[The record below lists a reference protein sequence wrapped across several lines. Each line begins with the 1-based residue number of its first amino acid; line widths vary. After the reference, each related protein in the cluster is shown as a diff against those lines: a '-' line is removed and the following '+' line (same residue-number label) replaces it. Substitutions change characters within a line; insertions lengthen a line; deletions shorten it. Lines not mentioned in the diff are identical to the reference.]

1 MGVRHL
7 GRDREKIRAALL
19 SLQVH
24 APGGG
29 GEEAEADAAAAAEEA
44 WATFGDGSPF
54 AQRFVLAFA
63 NAKDAPAVKGMLAGI
78 PKASTGAALG
88 GAIAKVWE
96 AVTGEAAPPAP
107 LEALERATLVA
118 AYNAAYAG
126 AQTTLGAL
134 RKKVDAG
141 QLTPLAEA
149 GSKLYLH
156 ALDVYDTS
164 TAGSSVARE
173 HVVKRRSRLRK
184 QLASDLKELFD
195 KQLRTLMQQIFES
208 HQAALLKING
218 RAGQVEQWQRDALQ
232 KRAEARWALPFF
244 FLFSFSLTRP
254 TFFPRMALPHGTP
267 ARHPSHAPYAFVF
280 AHVSPMPHRCL
291 FSDSTRR
298 SWDFSPQ
305 SSPSRYFNSSTHRT
319 HFSHMSHP
327 TFPTSHLL
335 FSVSRLRAAADALAA
350 RGRL

>member
-1 MGVRHL
+1 MRHL
-7 GRDREKIRAALL
+7 GRDKKIGAALL

-232 KRAEARWALPFF
+232 KRAEARWALPYHL
-244 FLFSFSLTRP
+244 LFSHSPHLFS
-254 TFFPRMALPHGTP
+254 AHGTP
-267 ARHPSHAPYAFVF
+267 AWHSRTSPLACSLCICFPPCVTHAPPVPFFRFDTALVGLLPAVVSEQVF
-280 AHVSPMPHRCL
+280 
-291 FSDSTRR
+291 
-298 SWDFSPQ
+298 
-305 SSPSRYFNSSTHRT
+305 
-319 HFSHMSHP
+319 
-327 TFPTSHLL
+327 
-335 FSVSRLRAAADALAA
+335 
-350 RGRL
+350 